1 MSVGFSVLGLTLVAL
16 IIFAVY
22 TMKSRSNNIIPVVL
36 SNYRTLKRE
45 DDINIGV
52 NEILSKYHDIHNGE
66 QVTQEFE
73 VADCQGSETKE
84 KIDVVNTITTDCT
97 KEESKTN
104 DNQARTADSSDHKA
118 EKDTGRDDEKL
129 TSNKSLN
136 ETIIEAKS
144 VSESLAQEHTGI
156 PKQDAIQG
164 SVSSIGQQERS
175 NTNLNVCS
183 DFPILNSGEEH
194 DMKNQKSPPEN
205 GSSSNNIS
213 VRTSQVLQNKEGT
226 EVISEERSREETD

>member
-36 SNYRTLKRE
+36 SNYRTLKKE

-52 NEILSKYHDIHNGE
+52 NEILSKYHDIHNEE

-97 KEESKTN
+97 KEEWKTN
-104 DNQARTADSSDHKA
+104 DNQARIADSSDHKA

-164 SVSSIGQQERS
+164 SVSSIGQKES
-175 NTNLNVCS
+175 SKTYLNVCS

-213 VRTSQVLQNKEGT
+213 VRTFQVLQNKEGT
-226 EVISEERSREETD
+226 EVISEERSREERN

>member
-84 KIDVVNTITTDCT
+84 KIDVVDTITTDCT

-164 SVSSIGQQERS
+164 SVSSIGQKESS

-183 DFPILNSGEEH
+183 DFPILNSGVEH

>member
-73 VADCQGSETKE
+73 VADCQGSEAKE

-156 PKQDAIQG
+156 PKQDAVQG
-164 SVSSIGQQERS
+164 SVSSIGQKESS

>member
-1 MSVGFSVLGLTLVAL
+1 MSVGFGVLGLTLVAL

-45 DDINIGV
+45 DDINMGV

-104 DNQARTADSSDHKA
+104 DNQTLIADSSDHKA

-144 VSESLAQEHTGI
+144 VSESLAQEHKGI

-164 SVSSIGQQERS
+164 SSSSIGPKKS
-175 NTNLNVCS
+175 SKTNLNVYT
-183 DFPILNSGEEH
+183 DFPILPSGEEH
-194 DMKNQKSPPEN
+194 DMTNQKSPPEN
-205 GSSSNNIS
+205 DSPSNNIS
-213 VRTSQVLQNKEGT
+213 VRSSQVHQNNEGT
-226 EVISEERSREETD
+226 EVIFEERSREETD